1 MKFKL
6 KMLTFNQIES
16 LLMIKVKINLHLNQY
31 IKFKAINKMHLIF
44 LLMIF
49 LKYTLSRLYLQH

>member
-49 LKYTLSRLYLQH
+49 LK